1 MPHKLAIDFGTTNSV
16 VARWNGS
23 AADILTLPGLSDS
36 TSPERP
42 PLIPSLLYVHDGQGQ
57 ASVAG
62 QAVREQGLDSK
73 PDNRLFRNFK
83 RGIITP
89 ASEPRRI
96 DSMAWTDRD
105 AGSAF
110 MRQLLSG
117 LPYPARDI
125 EHLALTVPVAAF
137 EGYTSWLSS
146 LITPIMPDPQRV
158 RLVDESTAA
167 ALGYAVTEPGAL
179 VLVFDFGGGSLDLS
193 LVQLPESRERTGGIL
208 GRLFES
214 GRSRTAQVIAKAG
227 RILGGSDV
235 DHWLLAEVLRRT
247 GLTHESLGLDYA
259 TLLTRCEQVKIAL
272 STVEQTELEFTAAG
286 QSHRLTFTQAD
297 IEKILKRNHFD
308 EAVRQVIERVMR
320 VARQQG
326 IFKEDVHHVLM
337 VGGTSLM
344 PAVQSVL
351 REYFTESQVR
361 AHKPFTAVVEGA
373 LQVAAGYGLDD
384 YLTHSY
390 VLRHLEADAGQHSYE
405 EIIPSGAR
413 YPTSEPVEILL
424 SAAHAHQDCLEFV
437 IGEVETD
444 SVGMV
449 EVSYEQ
455 GQTVFVARSNQNDQ
469 TVTALNAAA
478 PAIVHLK
485 PAGKPGEDRL
495 KAAFSVDAQ
504 RQLHLTVTD
513 LSTRQKLL
521 DDVIVVKLR

>member
-16 VARWNGS
+16 VAHWNGS
-23 AADILTLPGLSDS
+23 SAEIVSLPGLSDTS
-36 TSPERP
+36 SPEQP
-42 PLIPSLLYVHDGQGQ
+42 PVIPSLLYVHDGQQ
-57 ASVAG
+57 PVTAAG
-62 QAVREQGLDSK
+62 QVVREQGLDSK

-96 DSMAWTDRD
+96 DSAAWTDRD
-105 AGSAF
+105 AGSQF

-125 EHLALTVPVAAF
+125 EQLALTVPVAAF
-137 EGYTSWLSS
+137 EGYTSWLSG
-146 LITPIMPDPQRV
+146 LITPIMPDVERV

-193 LVQLPESRERTGGIL
+193 LVQLPESRERMGGFL
-208 GRLFES
+208 GRWFES

-235 DHWLLAEVLRRT
+235 DHWLLAEALCQT

-259 TLLTRCEQVKIAL
+259 ALLTRCEQAKIAL
-272 STVEQTELEFTAAG
+272 STDGQVELEFTAAG
-286 QSHRLTFTQAD
+286 QPHQLTITQAD
-297 IEKILKRNHFD
+297 IGTILKQNHFD

-326 IFKEDVHHVLM
+326 IFKEDVQHVLM

-344 PAVQSVL
+344 PAVQSIL
-351 REYFTESQVR
+351 REYFSDSQVR
-361 AHKPFTAVVEGA
+361 SHKPFTAVVEGA

-390 VLRHLEADAGQHSYE
+390 VLRHLEADQHAYE
-405 EIIPSGAR
+405 EIIPSGTR
-413 YPTSEPVEILL
+413 YPTAQPVEIFL

-449 EVSYEQ
+449 EVSYQQ
-455 GQTVFVARSNQNDQ
+455 GQTVFVARSNQNEQ
-469 TVTALNAAA
+469 SVIALNADT
-478 PAIVHLK
+478 PLTVQLK

-495 KAAFSVDAQ
+495 KVVFSVDAQ
-504 RQLHLTVTD
+504 RQLHVTVTD

-521 DDVIVVKLR
+521 DDVMVVKLR